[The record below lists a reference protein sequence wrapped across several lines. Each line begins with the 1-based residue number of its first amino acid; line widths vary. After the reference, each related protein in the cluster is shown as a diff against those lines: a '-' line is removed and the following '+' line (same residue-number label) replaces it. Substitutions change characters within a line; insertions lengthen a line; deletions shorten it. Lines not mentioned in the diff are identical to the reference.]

1 MEFKL
6 SRSDVYHFENA
17 LAEAITT
24 GGKVLVAADR
34 GSDLG
39 QVRMIT
45 NSASEAQNCKRVLN
59 RCNYEH
65 LLQSSKTGRP
75 PGWNTDSA
83 FQTYNEFNSSCSY
96 AGAASP
102 PGTSLGLPA
111 TKAIIRV
118 AREHEEMALITKAD
132 AEERAK
138 KLCIAATERHGLHL
152 HDMEIL
158 AAEYQL

>member
-1 MEFKL
+1 M
-6 SRSDVYHFENA
+6 
-17 LAEAITT
+17 
-24 GGKVLVAADR
+24 VAADR
-34 GSDLG
+34 GLDLG
-39 QVRMIT
+39 LVRMIT
-45 NSASEAQNCKRVLN
+45 SSANEAQNYKRVLN

-75 PGWNTDSA
+75 PGWNTDTA
-83 FQTYNEFNSSCSY
+83 FQTYNEFNTSCSY
-96 AGAASP
+96 AGAALP
-102 PGTSLGLPA
+102 QGMPLGLPA
-111 TKAIIRV
+111 TKAVIRV
-118 AREHEEMALITKAD
+118 ARDHEEIALITKAD